1 MADAFNSS
9 WNLFS
14 KNIWSSDPEM
24 NDDFVSDDLT
34 VLKLYRKEAYAI
46 AEKHDVEICD
56 IVQAIVSMKQIISQ
70 GHKNK
75 FQNFAGIDFNKPVNR
90 SAYLIRYA
98 ACHTGLVK
106 QAMWR
111 MFHRKPSIFVDMLL
125 NREYFNVVSLGGGPG
140 SDIVGFCSALQEFS
154 NCINSLDLT
163 VVDIKA
169 GWVGVLQSIIEK
181 VICCEF
187 KNFSFSQMLKDVS
200 VCTQFVV
207 ADLTNEK
214 FSENEDL
221 IDALV
226 VADVVLMVKLTSFL
240 PPEEKL
246 HLILNVSEALHKGAM
261 LIFIDCPYPSESFEL
276 ATSMVNLYEEQIK
289 YDLDNSALGAPVAI
303 ESSQATVAVFKK
315 L

>member
-1 MADAFNSS
+1 MADVFNSS
-9 WNLFS
+9 WALFS
-14 KNIWSSDPEM
+14 KNIWSSEPEM

-46 AEKHDVEICD
+46 AEKYDIEICD
-56 IVQAIVSMKQIISQ
+56 IMQAIVCMKQAIAQ

-75 FQNFAGIDFNKPVNR
+75 FRNFAGIDFNKPVNR

-111 MFHRKPSIFVDMLL
+111 IFHRKPSIFLDILL
-125 NREYFNVVSLGGGPG
+125 SRVYLNVVSLGGGPG
-140 SDIVGFCSALQEFS
+140 SDIIGFCSALQEFS
-154 NCINSLDLT
+154 NCINFLHLT

-169 GWVGVLQSIIEK
+169 GWVGVLQSIIDK

-200 VCTQFVV
+200 VCTRYVV
-207 ADLTNEK
+207 ADLTNET

-221 IDALV
+221 MDALG

-246 HLILNVSEALHKGAM
+246 QLILNVSEVLHKEAM
-261 LIFIDCPYPSESFEL
+261 LIFIDCPYPSECFEQ
-276 ATSMVNLYEEQIK
+276 AKSIVNVYEEQIK

-303 ESSQATVAVFKK
+303 ESSKATVAVFKRV
-315 L
+315 